1 MRKPLTAALALTLTL
16 SGCGFGQSRLNP
28 FNWFGSS
35 QQVATLEPTDGYP
48 AVEGDTR
55 GMVAQVTALE
65 IKRTLDGAIVT
76 AHGLPPTQGFWDAE
90 LVPDDKGRPVDG
102 VITYHFLLRE
112 PPVGSP
118 AAGRVMT
125 PESREIVA
133 GAFINTTRLANTSK
147 IVVIAAGN
155 SRSISR

>member
-1 MRKPLTAALALTLTL
+1 MQKPLIAVLALTLPL
-16 SGCGFGQSRLNP
+16 AGCGFGKSRLNP
-28 FNWFGSS
+28 FNWFDS
-35 QQVATLEPTDGYP
+35 P
-48 AVEGDTR
+48 AVESLEPEGGYPVLDGDDR
-55 GMVAQVTALE
+55 NMVAQITALE

-112 PPVGSP
+112 PPADSP
-118 AAGRVMT
+118 ASTRVMT
-125 PESREIVA
+125 PESREVVA

>member
-1 MRKPLTAALALTLTL
+1 MRKPLTAALVLTLAL

-28 FNWFGSS
+28 LNWFGSS
-35 QQVATLEPTDGYP
+35 QAETLEPEGGYP
-48 AVEGDTR
+48 VIDGDDR
-55 GMVAQVTALE
+55 NMVAQVTALE

-76 AHGLPPTQGFWDAE
+76 ARGLPPTQGYWDAE
-90 LVPDDKGRPVDG
+90 LVPEDKGRPVDG

-112 PPVGSP
+112 PPAGSP

-125 PESREIVA
+125 TESREIVA

>member
-1 MRKPLTAALALTLTL
+1 MRKPLTAALALTLAL

-28 FNWFGSS
+28 FNWFGS
-35 QQVATLEPTDGYP
+35 QQVETLEPEGGYP
-48 AVEGDTR
+48 VIDGDTR
-55 GMVAQVTALE
+55 DMVDQVTALE

-76 AHGLPPTQGFWDAE
+76 ARGLPPTQGFWDAE

-102 VITYHFLLRE
+102 VVTYHFLLRE
-112 PPVGSP
+112 PPAGSP
-118 AAGRVMT
+118 AAARVMN

-133 GAFINTTRLANTSK
+133 AAFINTTRLANTSK

-155 SRSISR
+155 TRSISR